1 MKPVEFDYE
10 RPATLDEALELLA
23 QPNARVLAG
32 GQSIGPMLNLRLVQ
46 PTLLVDITAIE
57 ALRETSREDGTLQ
70 LGACVTH
77 TAIED
82 GNLRDVTN
90 KAMASVA
97 RNIAYRAVRNRGTIG
112 GSLVHAD
119 PAADWLTCL
128 SALGADVIAA
138 GVEGERRM
146 LGYWEVAQERRLA
159 EEEGA
164 LQLRDEQ
171 WASSTTSVGWHVMGV
186 WHGTDGDEDER
197 GAQQQAVRSLD
208 VNLAAG
214 AERRCAVAAIS
225 ADLRLYRYPS
235 VEKRPKPRFMHGH
248 GGAVKGVRFAD
259 EGHAL
264 VSVGGDQAVMVI
276 TLDMSPIS
284 NTPWCL

>member
-10 RPATLDEALELLA
+10 RPATLDEALVLLA

-57 ALRETSREDGTLQ
+57 ALRETSSEDGTLR

-128 SALGADVIAA
+128 STLGADVIATGAAGQRRIPVASFVKGAFETDLQQGEILRAVSVPVLSESAKWGFYKFCRKEGDFAEAIGAVLQDGDTTRTVLGATNGPPLVIDGPYSDEAVRVAIDAQPDMDAYDQQVHFVAGKRAAMIA
-138 GVEGERRM
+138 GVRM
-146 LGYWEVAQERRLA
+146 A
-159 EEEGA
+159 
-164 LQLRDEQ
+164 
-171 WASSTTSVGWHVMGV
+171 
-186 WHGTDGDEDER
+186 
-197 GAQQQAVRSLD
+197 
-208 VNLAAG
+208 
-214 AERRCAVAAIS
+214 
-225 ADLRLYRYPS
+225 
-235 VEKRPKPRFMHGH
+235 
-248 GGAVKGVRFAD
+248 
-259 EGHAL
+259 
-264 VSVGGDQAVMVI
+264 
-276 TLDMSPIS
+276 
-284 NTPWCL
+284 